1 MRASGVAAGGAV
13 RPSVDGSGPACHGI
27 DLLFTFCSYAA
38 NRCRVGRMADN
49 FLPLVAAIVVA
60 GLAALAVL
68 VVFSVR
74 ALRRRDPQA
83 ADPQLLELARLQA
96 ATAVR
101 IQATRDMLAGRQPE
115 LHRAVNDPLDSVT
128 RHLTPSI

>member
-1 MRASGVAAGGAV
+1 MRASGVAAARAV
-13 RPSVDGSGPACHGI
+13 PPSVGGSGPACHGI

-68 VVFSVR
+68 VVFSCR
-74 ALRRRDPQA
+74 ALRPRDPPA
-83 ADPQLLELARLQA
+83 AHPQLLELARLPAQ
-96 ATAVR
+96 TAVR
-101 IQATRDMLAGRQPE
+101 TGATP
-115 LHRAVNDPLDSVT
+115 P
-128 RHLTPSI
+128 TPSGR

>member
-1 MRASGVAAGGAV
+1 MRASGVAAARAV
-13 RPSVDGSGPACHGI
+13 PPSVGGSGPACHGI

-68 VVFSVR
+68 VVFSAR
-74 ALRRRDPQA
+74 ALRRPDPQA
-83 ADPQLLELARLQA
+83 PPPQLLQPASLHSEPPPRIDTMPTTPA
-96 ATAVR
+96 APPA
-101 IQATRDMLAGRQPE
+101 
-115 LHRAVNDPLDSVT
+115 
-128 RHLTPSI
+128 